1 MSIETITNISNIEEV
16 IASLDADQLKIA
28 QVVAHLLMT
37 QGGVK
42 TKRIIKS
49 GPRKKTGYQFYV
61 GFQKE
66 VYMATNKDVEPSIKA
81 IAKQLWARESL
92 DTKQAWK
99 AWADADMQ
107 EKDHPPMIEI
117 PSDFDPMP
125 TTCSSQSGSD
135 TEMADKSTTK
145 PSRKPQGDSEDPDL
159 IGTRESKWKTVKQI
173 QQELVER
180 DLEKS
185 GKKEVIVKRLQ
196 DAIRREQTGD
206 IPDDNDSADSESDD
220 EDSLEEDED

>member
-1 MSIETITNISNIEEV
+1 MSIETITNIQNIEEV

-42 TKRIIKS
+42 TKRVVKS
-49 GPRKKTGYQFYV
+49 GPRKKTGYRFYV
-61 GFQKE
+61 DFQKE
-66 VYMATNKDVEPSIKA
+66 AYMATNKDVEPSVKA

-107 EKDHPPMIEI
+107 EKDHPPMIKI

-135 TEMADKSTTK
+135 TKWQTNLQPNPPQTARRLRR
-145 PSRKPQGDSEDPDL
+145 SRPV
-159 IGTRESKWKTVKQI
+159 GTRESKWKTVKQI
-173 QQELVER
+173 QEDLLSVILRIRQER
-180 DLEKS
+180 CHC
-185 GKKEVIVKRLQ
+185 Q
-196 DAIRREQTGD
+196 ATTDAIRREQTGD
-206 IPDDNDSADSESDD
+206 IQTTKSLLTV
-220 EDSLEEDED
+220 SLERGLS